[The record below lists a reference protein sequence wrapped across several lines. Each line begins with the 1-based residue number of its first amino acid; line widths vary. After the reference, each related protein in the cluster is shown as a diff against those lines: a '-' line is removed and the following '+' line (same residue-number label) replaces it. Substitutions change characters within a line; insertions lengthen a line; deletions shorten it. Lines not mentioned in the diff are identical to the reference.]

1 MIGPIGMQNR
11 RGKRKVR
18 KKSPNGL
25 IGPSRQ
31 ILCILNPAFVNV
43 ALIPPIVNSAGRRT
57 DDR

>member
-1 MIGPIGMQNR
+1 MQNR